1 MVAVTLGR
9 FGRTPP
15 PPPGKMYVRDPDAAW
30 AASII
35 DGVDRHKHA
44 GVPVP
49 DHLVELAKSLPAE
62 PGDVVV
68 LVDDDFGI
76 PLEPFASAEPM
87 TGAPPDNEPEEQP
100 SLWDEEEAATA
111 DLEGWTV
118 AELKD
123 ALEQVGVEYPAS
135 ARKHELIA
143 LLEEA
148 EQ

>member
-1 MVAVTLGR
+1 
-9 FGRTPP
+9 
-15 PPPGKMYVRDPDAAW
+15 MYVRDPDAAW
-30 AASII
+30 AVSII

-76 PLEPFASAEPM
+76 PPPPFASAEPM
-87 TGAPPDNEPEEQP
+87 TGPPDSEPDAEQP
-100 SLWDEEEAATA
+100 SLWDDEQAEGV

-118 AELKD
+118 TELKA
-123 ALEQVGVEYPAS
+123 ALDDLEVDYPAS
-135 ARKHELIA
+135 ARKAELIA

-148 EQ
+148 EG